1 MVATEVGNAV
11 PLPTVSTKIETR
23 FATGSLAGL
32 QNCTVPGCSRKSSL
46 AIGTG
51 RSAYYCRYH
60 VQRKSRHGSHWHD
73 TYPANELKPYLTAA
87 KGWLDAC
94 RRASDVLAT
103 IAEMDRRLATAGR
116 AEPAMNLRG
125 LNAATR
131 ARIAFA
137 RLSDAEIPAK
147 RLVAIYLAVA
157 ALIEDDFGSHRTR
170 DFQIVQ
176 AAKAAHRLAS
186 GTHRRWAMW
195 NPKGEDV
202 PIEIHAYPRSS
213 GLVLRKIGEAMGKV
227 VDPLVGAAVPE
238 IIRLKVER
246 FGPHP
251 SHHAA
256 AE

>member
-1 MVATEVGNAV
+1 MEA
-11 PLPTVSTKIETR
+11 
-23 FATGSLAGL
+23 
-32 QNCTVPGCSRKSSL
+32 
-46 AIGTG
+46 
-51 RSAYYCRYH
+51 
-60 VQRKSRHGSHWHD
+60 
-73 TYPANELKPYLTAA
+73 YLTAA
-87 KGWLDAC
+87 KGWLDIN
-94 RRASDVLAT
+94 RKASGVSAT
-103 IAEMDRRLATAGR
+103 IAEMDYLLATSGR

-125 LNAATR
+125 LSVAAR

-147 RLVAIYLAVA
+147 RLVTIYLAVA
-157 ALIEDDFGSHRTR
+157 ALIEDDFGSHRTKE
-170 DFQIVQ
+170 FQIVQ

-227 VDPLVGAAVPE
+227 VEPLVGAAVPE